1 MCPYQSLMSSLSIW
15 SEACMTRCDF
25 ATSLS
30 PNHPSKIFTQHA
42 DSESEA
48 RAIKKVGDTVKLKYD
63 ATASNF
69 AGQSPGQ
76 VLENT
81 LEKISDN
88 HDRLINN
95 ILNSSRIATA
105 KFDKDPDWT
114 RFAAL
119 MLVRCSDLIIIVGG

>member
-1 MCPYQSLMSSLSIW
+1 M
-15 SEACMTRCDF
+15 
-25 ATSLS
+25 
-30 PNHPSKIFTQHA
+30 
-42 DSESEA
+42 

-63 ATASNF
+63 ATAGNF

-105 KFDKDPDWT
+105 KFDKDPDWN

-119 MLVRCSDLIIIVGG
+119 MLVRCSDLIIIVGGIILVSRHWTVSCGRLTG